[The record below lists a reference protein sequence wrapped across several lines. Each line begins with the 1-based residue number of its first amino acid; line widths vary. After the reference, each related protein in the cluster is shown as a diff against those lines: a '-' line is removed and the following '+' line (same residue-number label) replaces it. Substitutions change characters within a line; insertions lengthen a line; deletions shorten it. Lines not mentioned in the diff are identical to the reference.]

1 MALSLVGKA
10 EDVAFYV
17 RQAAA
22 RPGPVLV
29 LGCAN
34 GRIAFELADLGKP
47 VLGVD
52 PSKVM
57 VLSAEERRADEGLD
71 LERLSFVPADLRT
84 FRSGQRFELVVAP
97 QNALGLM
104 ASLSDLSALLATVRH
119 HLTPSGAFVFDVA
132 NPAADDPPAP
142 RERAHEGQPPLLE
155 PPRPP
160 FLPHLRER
168 RRGPAE
174 GQAPLRRLLL
184 RQFEPA
190 ELDSSLTAAGFRVLE
205 RFGRFD
211 GKRFEPS
218 DRMQIIVAAC
228 G

>member
-10 EDVAFYV
+10 DDVAFYV

-22 RPGPVLV
+22 RPGAVLV

-34 GRIAFELADLGKP
+34 GRIAFELADLGQP

-57 VLSAEERRADEGLD
+57 VLSAEERRADEAVD
-71 LERLSFVPADLRT
+71 RERLSFVPADLRT
-84 FRSGQRFELVVAP
+84 FRTSQRFGLVVAP

-104 ASLSDLSALLATVRH
+104 ATLNDLGALLATVRH
-119 HLTPSGAFVFDVA
+119 HLAPGGAFVFDVA

-142 RERAHEGQPPLLE
+142 RERVTEGQPPLLE

-174 GQAPLRRLLL
+174 AQAPLRRLLL

-190 ELDSSLTAAGFRVLE
+190 ELDSSLSAAGFKVLE

-211 GKRFEPS
+211 GKSFELS
-218 DRMQIIVAAC
+218 DRAQIIVAGC